1 MLLRVRFDTKNNKE
15 IINEKIFPLCTNFVN
30 FISLDIENILNNEII
45 SKLSKNDY
53 KEIISKISTASDGII
68 LKELIDI
75 DDISNQND
83 IQLIKRN
90 LKLILDTYTKFKKLT
105 EFCYFNDNIK
115 NMTLLQKYICYL
127 NTSKIEEVTLPKQT
141 ISLKLKITSK
151 KFLKND
157 DITKNSP
164 SLYFSYQCLNIND
177 YMTASFLQ
185 LIENNYLILKCK
197 NCGKYFI
204 VFNRA
209 NKLYCNRKSPQ
220 DSSKTCRQYGR
231 EKTWLERTKDEN
243 DWYSLYRKIYQAL
256 QVKVKRNPNVSQ
268 FKQNYDNFRA
278 DAKEWKKAIK
288 EGTKTEAEFMKWLQ
302 DFRK

>member
-15 IINEKIFPLCTNFVN
+15 IINEKIFPFCTNFVN
-30 FISLDIENILNNEII
+30 FISLDIENILNDEII

-127 NTSKIEEVTLPKQT
+127 NTSKVEEVTLPKQT

-164 SLYFSYQCLNIND
+164 FLYFSYQCLNIND

-209 NKLYCNRKSPQ
+209 NKLYCSRKSPQ
-220 DSSKTCRQYGR
+220 DFSKTCRQYGR

-256 QVKVKRNPNVSQ
+256 QVKVKRNPNDSQ

-278 DAKEWKKAIK
+278 DTKEWKKAIK

-302 DFRK
+302 DFKK